1 MKHVTLAL
9 AACAAIAYGKTP
21 MKRNF
26 TDLACL
32 LLATNVLSRPENR
45 YRTSRLKVLIK
56 YYSALLVR
64 CIGFRQHANLLVF
77 YPMLFSCQTS
87 SLAVPQDRTAWAVEQ
102 NKTAQSSKPLARL
115 PTSSRFAAC
124 FSLDSRPITSLHQPK
139 VGGADRDRTGD
150 LLLAKQALSQLSYSP
165 AWNKWWAWLESN

>member
-1 MKHVTLAL
+1 MKRVTLAL
-9 AACAAIAYGKTP
+9 AACASVAYGKTP

-32 LLATNVLSRPENR
+32 LLAANVLPRNPRVSGQRAPSSASLDARAEQHHREALGKKRSR

-87 SLAVPQDRTAWAVEQ
+87 SLAVPQDRTTWVVEQ
-102 NKTAQSSKPLARL
+102 IKLLKVRSH
-115 PTSSRFAAC
+115 SRAFQ
-124 FSLDSRPITSLHQPK
+124 L
-139 VGGADRDRTGD
+139 
-150 LLLAKQALSQLSYSP
+150 QAGSP
-165 AWNKWWAWLESN
+165 ACLFKSSSSDSVATTNR

>member
-9 AACAAIAYGKTP
+9 AACAPIAYGKTP

-32 LLATNVLSRPENR
+32 LLATNVLPRPGSR

-87 SLAVPQDRTAWAVEQ
+87 SLAVPQDRTTWVVEQ
-102 NKTAQSSKPLARL
+102 NKTAQSSKASTWYLVL
-115 PTSSRFAAC
+115 STWISNFKQ
-124 FSLDSRPITSLHQPK
+124 HH
-139 VGGADRDRTGD
+139 
-150 LLLAKQALSQLSYSP
+150 LLLAFRLGSP
-165 AWNKWWAWLESN
+165 QTRFSPCRLHRRTKY

>member
-9 AACAAIAYGKTP
+9 AACASIAYGKTP

-32 LLATNVLSRPENR
+32 LLATNVSSRPEDR

-102 NKTAQSSKPLARL
+102 NKTAQSSKPLV
-115 PTSSRFAAC
+115 TSNFKQAFLLVLFRFASSDRVAY
-124 FSLDSRPITSLHQPK
+124 HQPE
-139 VGGADRDRTGD
+139 
-150 LLLAKQALSQLSYSP
+150 S
-165 AWNKWWAWLESN
+165 WWS

>member
-1 MKHVTLAL
+1 VKRVTLAL
-9 AACAAIAYGKTP
+9 AACALIAYRKTP
-21 MKRNF
+21 TARNL

-32 LLATNVLSRPENR
+32 LLATNVSSRPEDR

-87 SLAVPQDRTAWAVEQ
+87 SLAVPQDRTTWVVEQ
-102 NKTAQSSKPLARL
+102 NKTAQSSKAVPSTQLPVPSKCF
-115 PTSSRFAAC
+115 PTSSRFRC
-124 FSLDSRPITSLHQPK
+124 LSLQIRITTIPLRPCRHHRYSLATDH
-139 VGGADRDRTGD
+139 
-150 LLLAKQALSQLSYSP
+150 
-165 AWNKWWAWLESN
+165 

>member
-1 MKHVTLAL
+1 MKRVTLAI
-9 AACAAIAYGKTP
+9 ACAIAYRKTP
-21 MKRNF
+21 TARNL

-32 LLATNVLSRPENR
+32 LLATNVSSRPEDR

-87 SLAVPQDRTAWAVEQ
+87 SLAVPQDRTTWVVEQ
-102 NKTAQSSKPLARL
+102 NKTAQSSKAVPSTQLPVPSKCF
-115 PTSSRFAAC
+115 PTSSRISCLFLQIRISAIP
-124 FSLDSRPITSLHQPK
+124 LRPLPAPSPK
-139 VGGADRDRTGD
+139 LGTE
-150 LLLAKQALSQLSYSP
+150 Y
-165 AWNKWWAWLESN
+165 

>member
-1 MKHVTLAL
+1 VKHVTLAL
-9 AACAAIAYGKTP
+9 AACASIAYGKTP

-32 LLATNVLSRPENR
+32 LLATNVLPRPGSR

-87 SLAVPQDRTAWAVEQ
+87 SLTVPQDCTTWVVKQLLQAAQ
-102 NKTAQSSKPLARL
+102 NSKPISRLPISSKLFLLVLFRFGSPQSRLRPLPA
-115 PTSSRFAAC
+115 PS
-124 FSLDSRPITSLHQPK
+124 PK
-139 VGGADRDRTGD
+139 LGTE
-150 LLLAKQALSQLSYSP
+150 Y
-165 AWNKWWAWLESN
+165 

>member
-1 MKHVTLAL
+1 MKRVTLAP
-9 AACAAIAYGKTP
+9 AACASIAYGKTP

-32 LLATNVLSRPENR
+32 LLATNVLSRPESR

-87 SLAVPQDRTAWAVEQ
+87 SLAVPQDRTTWVVEQ
-102 NKTAQSSKPLARL
+102 NKTAQSSKAVPSTQLPVPSKCF
-115 PTSSRFAAC
+115 PTSSRISC
-124 FSLDSRPITSLHQPK
+124 LCSLDSDHCNPASSLPAHHQNW
-139 VGGADRDRTGD
+139 V
-150 LLLAKQALSQLSYSP
+150 LSTRY
-165 AWNKWWAWLESN
+165 

>member
-1 MKHVTLAL
+1 VKHVTLAL
-9 AACAAIAYGKTP
+9 AACASIAYGKTP

-32 LLATNVLSRPENR
+32 LLATNVLPRPGSR

-102 NKTAQSSKPLARL
+102 NKTAQSSKPLV
-115 PTSSRFAAC
+115 TSNFKQVFLLVLFRFVH
-124 FSLDSRPITSLHQPK
+124 PITSAHQ
-139 VGGADRDRTGD
+139 
-150 LLLAKQALSQLSYSP
+150 
-165 AWNKWWAWLESN
+165 LESWWS

>member
-1 MKHVTLAL
+1 M
-9 AACAAIAYGKTP
+9 AYRKTP
-21 MKRNF
+21 TARNL

-32 LLATNVLSRPENR
+32 LLATNVLSRPESR

-87 SLAVPQDRTAWAVEQ
+87 SLAVPQDRTTWVVKQ
-102 NKTAQSSKPLARL
+102 LLLSCSKLEITFV
-115 PTSSRFAAC
+115 TSSFKQIVFC
-124 FSLDSRPITSLHQPK
+124 LFSLDSDRFDSVATLNRFLAKS
-139 VGGADRDRTGD
+139 GGADRDRTGD

-165 AWNKWWAWLESN
+165 V